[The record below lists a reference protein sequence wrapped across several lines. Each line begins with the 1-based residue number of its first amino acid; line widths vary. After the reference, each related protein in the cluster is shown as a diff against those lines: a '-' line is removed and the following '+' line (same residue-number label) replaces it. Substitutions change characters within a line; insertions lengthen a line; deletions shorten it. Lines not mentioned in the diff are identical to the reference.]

1 MVKMILC
8 IDKNGNIGKDNDL
21 LFKMKEDMKFFRQQT
36 QNSIV
41 VMGYN
46 TWLSLGEKPLPNRLN
61 IVLTDENIPNIET
74 SNHIFKVIDKYEK
87 DERDIFIIGG
97 AFVYNESLRLKVVDE
112 ILITVVPVE
121 IADAD
126 TKVDLTL
133 MEDFDKRK
141 ILQTFVNKEG
151 IKVTIEKWNK

>member
-8 IDKNGNIGKDNDL
+8 IDANGNIGRNGDL

-61 IVLTDENIPNIET
+61 IVLTDKNIPNVET

-87 DERDIFIIGG
+87 DERDIFVIGG
-97 AFVYNESLRLKVVDE
+97 AFVYNECLRLKVVDE
-112 ILITVVPVE
+112 VLITVVPIE

-126 TKVDLTL
+126 AKVDLTL
-133 MEDFDKRK
+133 MEDFNKRS
-141 ILQTFVNKEG
+141 ILQTFVNENG

>member
-1 MVKMILC
+1 MVRMVLC
-8 IDKNGNIGKDNDL
+8 TDSVGNIGRDNDL
-21 LFKMKEDMKFFRQQT
+21 LFKMKEDMAFFRNT
-36 QNSIV
+36 TKGNIV
-41 VMGYN
+41 IMGYN
-46 TWLSLGEKPLPNRLN
+46 TWLSLGEKALPNRLN
-61 IVLTDENIPNIET
+61 IVLTDKDIPNVET

-97 AFVYNESLRLKVVDE
+97 AFVYNECLRLKVVDE
-112 ILITVVPVE
+112 VLITVVPVE
-121 IADAD
+121 VMDAD

-133 MEDFDKRK
+133 MEDFDKRS